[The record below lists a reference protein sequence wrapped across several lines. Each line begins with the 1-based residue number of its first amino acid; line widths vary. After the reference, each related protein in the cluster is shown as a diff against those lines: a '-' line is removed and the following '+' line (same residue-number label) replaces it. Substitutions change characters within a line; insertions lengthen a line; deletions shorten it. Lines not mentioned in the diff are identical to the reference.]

1 MKDNLCKSLRLLSLG
16 FTILSASWVQAQNV
30 LVSLEAEDGIITLP
44 AKVKPTNGTTVAGL
58 SGGKYVGDN
67 DPGSS
72 IVFTNVEVPETGTYE
87 FKTYYMSMQNR
98 SIAIKVN
105 NYSEF
110 ISTVTNT
117 TPGWDNPPTNTMSTY
132 IYMDKGMNTITI
144 TPQGSGGPNLD
155 KFEIITTDVELPTP
169 GEFPI
174 LLEAETAQLFGNLKV
189 KPVDGSSIAGLS
201 GGKYIG
207 DFDLAAN
214 SYLRFND
221 VEIPEEGTYELK
233 VYSMGSSRALTIQV
247 NHYAKSII
255 RTLDSPNWDNPP
267 TSMVS
272 TLIYLDKGKNT
283 ITFGLHEDNGPN
295 LDKFE
300 ICTTTQTI
308 ERPEIVRMAY
318 PFDFTDGA
326 TITSPQSN
334 TTLALLTDNDEY
346 TSFVPE
352 GSNAEVV
359 ARCEVPVLLTGFLL
373 SAGIDTEID
382 TDSWK
387 LYSST
392 DGSSWKELTYN
403 TATDLDGATLYEITQ
418 TPGSATTNAAQYYK
432 LEAQAEGLQMAEWQ
446 LFGLPY
452 TATGEQNFPADLTE
466 GLDIETHVTGYP
478 TGESGDNFSEEF
490 YRLFDRN
497 MSTKY
502 YAHGATGFYVEIE
515 LDKPCTIDSYALSSS
530 YDHPDRDPRKWILN
544 AYNDEVG
551 WIELDR
557 QTDAYFPTRYST
569 LKYAV
574 SSPMAFTRILLDV
587 EANNG
592 ASDIQLLKFQIF
604 GEEYDGS
611 GIESAD
617 GASIAIHAG
626 QGVVTIEQPEPRPLK
641 YSVHN
646 LSGALVAQ
654 GTAGDS
660 YCQIELPAGAYI
672 IAAGYGTEVKIGK
685 LIVQ

>member
-1 MKDNLCKSLRLLSLG
+1 MKDRICKSLRLMSLG
-16 FTILSASWVQAQNV
+16 FTILSASWVQAQEV

-44 AKVKPTNGTTVAGL
+44 AKVKPTNGSTIEGL

-72 IVFTNVEVPETGTYE
+72 IVFTDVEVPETGTYE

-98 SIAIKVN
+98 SIAVKVS

-110 ISTVTNT
+110 ISTITNT
-117 TPGWDNPPTNTMSTY
+117 TPGWDNPPTKTMSTY
-132 IYMDKGMNTITI
+132 IYMDKGKNTIKI
-144 TPQGSGGPNLD
+144 TPQGNGGPNLD

-174 LLEAETAQLFGNLKV
+174 VLEAETAQLFGNLKV
-189 KPVDGSSIAGLS
+189 KPTDGSSVDGLS

-233 VYSMGSSRALTIQV
+233 VYSMGSSRALTIKV
-247 NHYAKSII
+247 NHYEKSII
-255 RTLDSPNWDNPP
+255 RTIDSPNWDDAP

-272 TLIYLDKGKNT
+272 TLVYLDKGKNT

-300 ICTTTQTI
+300 ICTTTETI
-308 ERPEIVRMAY
+308 ERPEVERIAY

-326 TITSPQSN
+326 EITSPQSN
-334 TTLALLTDNDEY
+334 ATLALLADNDEY

-352 GSNAEVV
+352 SSSVEVV
-359 ARCEVPVLLTGFLL
+359 AKCEVPVLLTGFLL
-373 SAGIDTEID
+373 SAGIDSEID

-392 DGSSWKELTYN
+392 DGSSWKELTCDKS
-403 TATDLDGATLYEITQ
+403 TDLDGARLYEITQ
-418 TPGSATTNAAQYYK
+418 TPGSAPANAAQYYR
-432 LEAQAEGLQMAEWQ
+432 LTASAEGLQIAEWQ

-452 TATGEQNFPADLTE
+452 TAAGQQNFPADITE
-466 GLDIETHVTGYP
+466 NIDIETHVTGYP
-478 TGESGDNFSEEF
+478 AGETGDNFSEEL

-497 MSTKY
+497 MTTKY
-502 YAHGATGFYVEIE
+502 YAHEATSFYVEIA
-515 LDKPCTIDSYALSSS
+515 LDKPYTIESYALSSS
-530 YDHPDRDPRKWILN
+530 YDYPDRDPRKWILN
-544 AYNDEVG
+544 GYNEELG
-551 WIELDR
+551 WVELDR

-569 LKYAV
+569 LKYEV
-574 SSPMAFTRILLDV
+574 SSPLTFTRILLDV

-592 ASDIQLLKFQIF
+592 AGDIQLLKFQIF
-604 GEEYDGS
+604 GRESDGS
-611 GIESAD
+611 GIESIE
-617 GASIAIHAG
+617 GETVTIVSGQGSIAIR
-626 QGVVTIEQPEPRPLK
+626 QVQPHPVK
-641 YSVHN
+641 YSVYT
-646 LSGALVAQ
+646 LSGTLAAQ
-654 GTAGDS
+654 GTTADS
-660 YCQIELPAGAYI
+660 YHEIALPAGAYI
-672 IAAGYGTEVKIGK
+672 ISAGDGATTQTQK
-685 LIVQ
+685 LIVK

>member
-1 MKDNLCKSLRLLSLG
+1 MKDRICKSLRLMSLG
-16 FTILSASWVQAQNV
+16 FTILSASWVQAQEV

-44 AKVKPTNGTTVAGL
+44 AKVKPTNGSTIEGL

-72 IVFTNVEVPETGTYE
+72 IVFTDVEVPETGTYE

-98 SIAIKVN
+98 SIAVKVN

-110 ISTVTNT
+110 ISTITNT
-117 TPGWDNPPTNTMSTY
+117 TPGWDNPPTKTMSTY
-132 IYMDKGMNTITI
+132 IYMDKGKNTIKI
-144 TPQGSGGPNLD
+144 TPQGNGGPNLD

-174 LLEAETAQLFGNLKV
+174 VLEAETAQLFGNLKV
-189 KPVDGSSIAGLS
+189 KPTDGSSVDGLS

-233 VYSMGSSRALTIQV
+233 VYSMGSSRALTIKV
-247 NHYAKSII
+247 NHYEKSII
-255 RTLDSPNWDNPP
+255 RTIDSPNWDNAP

-272 TLIYLDKGKNT
+272 TLVYLDKGKNT

-300 ICTTTQTI
+300 ICTTTETI
-308 ERPEIVRMAY
+308 ERPEVERIAY

-326 TITSPQSN
+326 EITSPQSN
-334 TTLALLTDNDEY
+334 ATLALLADNDEY

-352 GSNAEVV
+352 SSSVEVV
-359 ARCEVPVLLTGFLL
+359 AKCEVPVLLTGFLL
-373 SAGIDTEID
+373 SAGIDSEID

-392 DGSSWKELTYN
+392 DGSSWKELTCDKS
-403 TATDLDGATLYEITQ
+403 TDLDGARLYEITQ

-432 LEAQAEGLQMAEWQ
+432 LEAQAEGLQIAEWQ

-452 TATGEQNFPADLTE
+452 TAAGEQNFPADLTE

-502 YAHGATGFYVEIE
+502 YAHGATSFYVEIE

-544 AYNDEVG
+544 GYNEELG
-551 WIELDR
+551 WVELDR

-569 LKYAV
+569 LKYEV
-574 SSPMAFTRILLDV
+574 SSPLTFTRILLDV

-592 ASDIQLLKFQIF
+592 AGDIQLLKFQIF
-604 GEEYDGS
+604 GRESDGS
-611 GIESAD
+611 GIESIE
-617 GASIAIHAG
+617 GETVTIVSGQGSIAIRQA
-626 QGVVTIEQPEPRPLK
+626 QPHPVK
-641 YSVHN
+641 YSVYT
-646 LSGALVAQ
+646 LSGTLAAQ
-654 GTAGDS
+654 GTTADS
-660 YCQIELPAGAYI
+660 YHEIALPAGAYI
-672 IAAGYGTEVKIGK
+672 ISAGDDATTQTQK
-685 LIVQ
+685 LIVK

>member
-1 MKDNLCKSLRLLSLG
+1 MKDRICKSLRLMSLG
-16 FTILSASWVQAQNV
+16 FTILSASWVQAQEV

-132 IYMDKGMNTITI
+132 IYMDKGKNTIKI
-144 TPQGSGGPNLD
+144 TPQGNGGPNLD

-174 LLEAETAQLFGNLKV
+174 VLEAETAQLFGNLKV

-373 SAGIDTEID
+373 SAGIDSEID

-392 DGSSWKELTYN
+392 DGSSWKELSYN

-497 MSTKY
+497 MTTKY
-502 YAHGATGFYVEIE
+502 YAHEATSFYVEIA
-515 LDKPCTIDSYALSSS
+515 LDKPYTIESYALSSS

-544 AYNDEVG
+544 GYNEELG
-551 WIELDR
+551 WVELDR

-569 LKYAV
+569 LKYEV
-574 SSPMAFTRILLDV
+574 SSPLTFTRILLDV

-592 ASDIQLLKFQIF
+592 AGDIQLLKFQIF
-604 GEEYDGS
+604 GRESDGS
-611 GIESAD
+611 GIESIE
-617 GASIAIHAG
+617 GETVTIVSGQGSIAIRQA
-626 QGVVTIEQPEPRPLK
+626 QPHPVK
-641 YSVHN
+641 YSVYT
-646 LSGALVAQ
+646 LSGTLAAQ
-654 GTAGDS
+654 GTTADS
-660 YCQIELPAGAYI
+660 YHEIALPAGAYI
-672 IAAGYGTEVKIGK
+672 ISAGDDATTQTQK
-685 LIVQ
+685 LIVK